1 MRGSK
6 SDRKI
11 SERQEQENVQES
23 LSYRENSNRMSQ
35 QPKISLKLNLN
46 SHENRKKYNPS
57 DMDDLQ

>member
-35 QPKISLKLNLN
+35 
-46 SHENRKKYNPS
+46 
-57 DMDDLQ
+57 